1 MARYDDLN
9 TSIIAYST
17 VLSSLLLVAI
27 ILGVYALAATMASTS
42 RERREEQYEYV
53 TSETTQR
60 EQLASINGSIE
71 WIFDSVEEEP
81 ENQENA
87 TPAVSADGT
96 TDAIPETTDGMVDEP
111 TERLQIPIKRAM
123 QLTLERLKQAKVAT
137 PEA

>member
-1 MARYDDLN
+1 
-9 TSIIAYST
+9 
-17 VLSSLLLVAI
+17 
-27 ILGVYALAATMASTS
+27 
-42 RERREEQYEYV
+42 V

-87 TPAVSADGT
+87 TPAVAADGT
-96 TDAIPETTDGMVDEP
+96 TDADPETTDGMVDEP